1 MALTL
6 TTPNTLLG
14 TLQPKTEAAKL
25 WTNVATVILGTVLL
39 TLSAKVSVPVQPIPV
54 TLQTLAV
61 ALIAASLG
69 WRMAVATV
77 ALYLVEGLAGLPVF
91 ASGGGIGYIARPSF
105 GFLVGYLPMA
115 AVIGWASDRGWSRNP
130 FLLFAAMVIGDAIAF
145 LFGFGWLMIVINS
158 IVSAGGDLPAW
169 PALDPQNLIGSAF
182 DGAVKPFVVWDLVKM
197 AFAAVTVA
205 GAWTLFRR
213 KA

>member
-6 TTPNTLLG
+6 TTPNTLIG
-14 TLQPKTEAAKL
+14 VLQPKTDAARI
-25 WTNVATVILGTVLL
+25 WTNVATVVLGTVLL
-39 TLSAKVSVPVQPIPV
+39 TLSAKISVPVQPIPV

-77 ALYLVEGLAGLPVF
+77 ALYLIEGLAGLPVF
-91 ASGGGIGYIARPSF
+91 ASGGGIGYVFRPSF

-115 AVIGWASDRGWSRNP
+115 ALIGWACDRGASRNL
-130 FLLFAAMVIGDAIAF
+130 FLLFGAMVLGDAIAF
-145 LFGFGWLMIVINS
+145 LFGFGWLMVVINM
-158 IVSAGGDLPAW
+158 IVNAGAELPSW
-169 PALDPQNLIGSAF
+169 PALDPQNLVGTAYE
-182 DGAVKPFVVWDLVKM
+182 GAVAPFILWDLIKM
-197 AFAAVTVA
+197 AFAAITIA
-205 GAWTLFRR
+205 GVWTLFRR

>member
-14 TLQPKTEAAKL
+14 ALQPKSDAARL
-25 WTNVATVILGTVLL
+25 WTNVATVVLGTVLL
-39 TLSAKVSVPVQPIPV
+39 TVSAKISVPVQPIPV

-61 ALIAASLG
+61 AIIAASVG

-91 ASGGGIGYIARPSF
+91 ASGGGIGYVFRPSF

-115 AVIGWASDRGWSRNP
+115 FVIGWASDRGWSRNP
-130 FLLFAAMVIGDAIAF
+130 FMLFGAMVVGDAIAF
-145 LFGFGWLMIVINS
+145 LFGFAWLMVVINMLVNS
-158 IVSAGGDLPAW
+158 GAELPAW
-169 PALDPQNLIGSAF
+169 PALDPQNLVGSAF
-182 DGAVKPFVVWDLVKM
+182 DGAVKPFVLWDLIKM
-197 AFAAVTVA
+197 AFAAITVA
-205 GAWTLFRR
+205 GTWTLIRR

>member
-14 TLQPKTEAAKL
+14 TFQPKAGAARV
-25 WTNVATVILGTVLL
+25 WTSIATVILGTVLL

-61 ALIAASLG
+61 ALLAAGFG
-69 WRMAVATV
+69 WRIGVATV

-91 ASGGGIGYIARPSF
+91 ASGGGLDYVFRPSF
-105 GFLVGYLPMA
+105 GFLIGYLPMA
-115 AVIGWASDRGWSRNP
+115 AIIGLASDRGASRNVL
-130 FLLFAAMVIGDAIAF
+130 LLFAAMVLGDAVAF
-145 LFGFGWLMIVINS
+145 LFGFTWLMVVING
-158 IVSAGGDLPAW
+158 IVNSGAALPSW

-182 DGAVKPFVVWDLVKM
+182 DGAVKPFVIWDLVKM
-197 AFAAVTVA
+197 AFAAITVA
-205 GAWTLFRR
+205 GAWKLLRR